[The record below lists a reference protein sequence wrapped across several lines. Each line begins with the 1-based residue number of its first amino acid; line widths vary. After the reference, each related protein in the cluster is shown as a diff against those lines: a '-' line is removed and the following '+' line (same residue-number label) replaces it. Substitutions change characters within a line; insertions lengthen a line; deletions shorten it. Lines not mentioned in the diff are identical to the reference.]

1 MLKTKRV
8 RLKGKAL
15 RELNAAIHER
25 DGHCCII
32 CGAYVDPGEKFHHE
46 PGGAQKSDEIDKGA
60 LLCYRCHQ
68 RRHFGPDGQEVKRKV
83 EKYLNDHYNKG
94 DNDDQWN

>member
-1 MLKTKRV
+1 MLKVKRV

-32 CGAYVDPGEKFHHE
+32 CGCYVDPGEKFHHE
-46 PGGAQKSDEIDKGA
+46 PPGAGKSDEMDKGVT
-60 LLCYRCHQ
+60 LCYKCHQ
-68 RRHFGPDGQEVKRKV
+68 RRHFGADSQEVK
-83 EKYLNDHYNKG
+83 EKIINYLNDYYGKG
-94 DNDDQWN
+94 DNDDQWI

>member
-1 MLKTKRV
+1 MLKIKRV

-15 RELNAAIHER
+15 RELNSAIHER

-60 LLCYRCHQ
+60 LLCMRCHK

-83 EKYLNDHYNKG
+83 EKYLSDYYNKG
-94 DNDDQWN
+94 DNEQQWI

>member
-1 MLKTKRV
+1 MLKNKRV

-25 DGHCCII
+25 DGHCCVN

-46 PGGAQKSDEIDKGA
+46 PGGAQKSDEIEKGVT
-60 LLCYRCHQ
+60 LCYKCHQ
-68 RRHFGPDGQEVKRKV
+68 RRHFSPDGQEIKEKV
-83 EKYLNDHYNKG
+83 IDYLESLYG
-94 DNDDQWN
+94 DNDDQWQ

>member
-1 MLKTKRV
+1 MLKNKRV

-25 DGHCCII
+25 DGHHCII

-46 PGGAQKSDEIDKGA
+46 PGGAKKSDVIEQGA
-60 LLCYRCHQ
+60 TLCFKCHQ
-68 RRHFGPDGQEVKRKV
+68 RRHFGADSREVKQQV
-83 EKYLNDHYNKG
+83 NDYLANLYG
-94 DNDDQWN
+94 DNDEQWQ